1 MSTASTVTEVSGKSE
16 IFLGRQPI
24 LALDKSTVAYE
35 LLFRSEDSLLEADV
49 TDDLLSTSTVIV
61 NMLSQFG
68 LDNVLGNCDAFLNVS
83 ASLLM
88 SETIELL
95 PPERIIFEILEDV
108 PISSQLVERC
118 IELKDR
124 GFRLAIDDFV
134 YRAEYDAILP
144 LIDYLKVD
152 LEITSIESLP
162 RVIAEIRKHSNAIL
176 LAEKVEEEAQYLACK
191 DLGFTLFQGYFF
203 AHPVV
208 ITGKKPQPNQISLM
222 RIMGMLIGDANVSEL
237 EVPFKESPTLT
248 ISLLRL
254 VNSVAVSGGRRQ
266 EIGTLRQAIVVLG
279 QKQLLRWVQLL
290 LYVSPEGNIAN
301 SLMQQVSNRARLME
315 LIANRLDNYKATGDQ
330 AFMVG
335 MLSLVHAVLRT
346 PQEEV
351 LAQIAIPETLKLAIT
366 KREGLLGQL
375 LNLTE
380 LIEKYEFEAA
390 GAAIHELGMSVS
402 DFTAIQLQAM
412 QWANELNK
420 QAQD

>member
-1 MSTASTVTEVSGKSE
+1 MSTASSEISGKSE

-24 LALDKSTVAYE
+24 LGLDKSTVAYE
-35 LLFRSEDSLLEADV
+35 LLFRSKDSLLEANIS
-49 TDDLLSTSTVIV
+49 DDLLSTSTVIV

-118 IELKDR
+118 EELKDR
-124 GFRLAIDDFV
+124 GFRLALDDFV
-134 YRAEYDAILP
+134 YRSEYEPILP

-152 LEITSIESLP
+152 LDITPVETLP
-162 RVIAEIRKHSNAIL
+162 KVIAEIRKYSNAIL
-176 LAEKVEEEAQYLACK
+176 LAEKVEQESQYLACK
-191 DLGFTLFQGYFF
+191 DLGFTLFQGFF
-203 AHPVV
+203 LAHPVV

-266 EIGTLRQAIVVLG
+266 EISTLRQAIVVLG

-290 LYVSPEGNIAN
+290 LYVSPEGNVAN

-315 LIANRLDNYKATGDQ
+315 LIANQLDNYKATGDQ

-335 MLSLVHAVLRT
+335 MLSLVHAVLKT

-351 LAQIAIPETLKLAIT
+351 LAQIAIPDTLKLAIT

-380 LIEKYEFEAA
+380 LIEKYEFEKAA
-390 GAAIHELGMSVS
+390 AAIHELGMNTN
-402 DFTAIQLQAM
+402 DFTSIQLQAM

-420 QAQD
+420 QAHD

>member
-1 MSTASTVTEVSGKSE
+1 MSTASSEISGKSE

-24 LALDKSTVAYE
+24 LGLDKSTVAYE
-35 LLFRSEDSLLEADV
+35 LLFRSKDSLLEANIS
-49 TDDLLSTSTVIV
+49 DDLLSTSTVIV

-118 IELKDR
+118 EELKDR
-124 GFRLAIDDFV
+124 GFRLALDDFV
-134 YRAEYDAILP
+134 YRSEYEPILP

-152 LEITSIESLP
+152 LDITPVETLP
-162 RVIAEIRKHSNAIL
+162 KVIAEIRKYSNAIL
-176 LAEKVEEEAQYLACK
+176 LAEKVEQESQYLACK
-191 DLGFTLFQGYFF
+191 DLGFTLFQGFF
-203 AHPVV
+203 LAHPVV

-266 EIGTLRQAIVVLG
+266 EISTLRQAIVVLG

-290 LYVSPEGNIAN
+290 LYVSPEGNVAN

-315 LIANRLDNYKATGDQ
+315 LIANQLDNYKATGDQ

-335 MLSLVHAVLRT
+335 MLSLVHAVLKT

-351 LAQIAIPETLKLAIT
+351 LAQIAIPDTLKLAIT

-380 LIEKYEFEAA
+380 LIEKYEFEKAA
-390 GAAIHELGMSVS
+390 AAIHELGMNIN
-402 DFTAIQLQAM
+402 DFTSIQLQAM

-420 QAQD
+420 QAHD

>member
-1 MSTASTVTEVSGKSE
+1 MSTASSEVSTKSE

-35 LLFRSEDSLLEADV
+35 LLFRSEDSLLEANV
-49 TDDLLSTSTVIV
+49 ADDLLSTSTVIV

-134 YRAEYDAILP
+134 YRSEYDPILP

-152 LEITSIESLP
+152 LEITAVESLP
-162 RVIAEIRKHSNAIL
+162 KVIAEIRKHSNATL
-176 LAEKVEEEAQYLACK
+176 LAEKVEEESQYIACK
-191 DLGFTLFQGYFF
+191 DLGFSLFQGYFF

-266 EIGTLRQAIVVLG
+266 EISTLRQAIVILG

-315 LIANRLDNYKATGDQ
+315 LIANRLDSYKATGDQ

-335 MLSLVHAVLRT
+335 MLSLVHAVLKT

-380 LIEKYEFEAA
+380 MIEKYEFEEA

-402 DFTAIQLQAM
+402 DFTSIQLQAM

>member
-1 MSTASTVTEVSGKSE
+1 MSTASSEVSTKSE

-35 LLFRSEDSLLEADV
+35 LLFRSEDSLLEANV
-49 TDDLLSTSTVIV
+49 ADDLLSTSTVIV

-134 YRAEYDAILP
+134 YRSEYDPILP

-152 LEITSIESLP
+152 LGITAVESLP
-162 RVIAEIRKHSNAIL
+162 KVIAEIRKHSNATL
-176 LAEKVEEEAQYLACK
+176 LAEKVEEESQYIACK

-222 RIMGMLIGDANVSEL
+222 RIMGMLSA
-237 EVPFKESPTLT
+237 
-248 ISLLRL
+248 SLKYL
-254 VNSVAVSGGRRQ
+254 S
-266 EIGTLRQAIVVLG
+266 
-279 QKQLLRWVQLL
+279 K
-290 LYVSPEGNIAN
+290 
-301 SLMQQVSNRARLME
+301 
-315 LIANRLDNYKATGDQ
+315 KAQ
-330 AFMVG
+330 
-335 MLSLVHAVLRT
+335 R
-346 PQEEV
+346 
-351 LAQIAIPETLKLAIT
+351 
-366 KREGLLGQL
+366 
-375 LNLTE
+375 
-380 LIEKYEFEAA
+380 
-390 GAAIHELGMSVS
+390 
-402 DFTAIQLQAM
+402 
-412 QWANELNK
+412 
-420 QAQD
+420 

>member
-1 MSTASTVTEVSGKSE
+1 
-16 IFLGRQPI
+16 
-24 LALDKSTVAYE
+24 
-35 LLFRSEDSLLEADV
+35 
-49 TDDLLSTSTVIV
+49 
-61 NMLSQFG
+61 
-68 LDNVLGNCDAFLNVS
+68 
-83 ASLLM
+83 
-88 SETIELL
+88 
-95 PPERIIFEILEDV
+95 
-108 PISSQLVERC
+108 
-118 IELKDR
+118 ELKDR

-134 YRAEYDAILP
+134 YRSEYDPILP

-152 LEITSIESLP
+152 LEITSMESLP
-162 RVIAEIRKHSNAIL
+162 KVIAEIRKHSNAIL
-176 LAEKVEEEAQYLACK
+176 LAEKVEQESQYLACK

-208 ITGKKPQPNQISLM
+208 ITGKKPQPNQINLM

-266 EIGTLRQAIVVLG
+266 EISTLRQAIVILG

-290 LYVSPEGNIAN
+290 LYVSPEGDIAN

-335 MLSLVHAVLRT
+335 MLSLIHAVLKT

-380 LIEKYEFEAA
+380 MIEKYEFEAA
-390 GAAIHELGMSVS
+390 SAAIHELGMSVS
-402 DFTAIQLQAM
+402 DFTSIQLQAM